1 MFVLIVGE
9 IHMGKHYWHTGY
21 WKKLIIHTY
30 Q

>member
-9 IHMGKHYWHTGY
+9 INTALRAERGMRKTVE
-21 WKKLIIHTY
+21 KTAAV